1 MISPKDH
8 KFPITEPK
16 GTEIVKILTKN
27 INSNGKSYKL
37 SQIRHKLEKSFLL
50 L

>member
-8 KFPITEPK
+8 KFSITEPK

-27 INSNGKSYKL
+27 INSNDKSYKL
-37 SQIRHKLEKSFLL
+37 SQIRYKLEKSFLL